1 MYCRKCGALI
11 PKGSTYCD
19 ECGTSTDPKRDKEL
33 LKQKEIERYQKEQK
47 RKKEKKQEYHNNPA
61 VIGFLIALTSFVLAC
76 APAGRETQKT
86 WWYLGLVIITAVASI
101 YFALQ
106 GKKIN
111 DALDRRYRIQIH
123 PRLIQF
129 TYFLGGLVIFMWF
142 VVMYQLLTHQL

>member
-1 MYCRKCGALI
+1 MGRRG
-11 PKGSTYCD
+11 
-19 ECGTSTDPKRDKEL
+19 KE
-33 LKQKEIERYQKEQK
+33 KPVKT
-47 RKKEKKQEYHNNPA
+47 EKKQEYHNNPA